1 MRMST
6 RCRRV
11 PKYRHY
17 KPKNLGVVRID
28 GQDFYLGPY
37 DSPQSWEK
45 YHRLLAEK
53 FARPAAPNL
62 ITLDGSQ
69 DEMAVKDLILAYVTH
84 ADAYYVKNGKP
95 TGEQFGIRAAL
106 RPVRKLYGNT
116 SVNAFGPLALK
127 AARQEMVKAD
137 NCRGVIN
144 HHVSRIRR
152 MFRWGV
158 ENELVRVET
167 YQAIM
172 AVAGFAKN
180 RSPARETHPIRS
192 VSDEAVQAAA
202 QHLSPVLQAM
212 IQFQRLTGCR
222 PGEVCILRPC
232 DLDRTTP
239 TWCYRPETYKTEHH
253 DQERRIF
260 IGPGAQLVL
269 SPWLNRPQDSY
280 CFSPRE
286 SAGFERKSDHQTKT
300 QQQKAKRPRVSRR
313 GLHYTTN
320 SYRRAITR
328 ACSKANIPAWHPNQ
342 LRHARATELRKRFGL
357 EGVQTVLGHE
367 KADIT
372 QTYAERDFAL
382 AERIMSQ
389 VG

>member
-1 MRMST
+1 MST
-6 RCRRV
+6 ARRRT

-17 KPKNLGVVRID
+17 KPKNLAVVRID

-45 YHRLLAEK
+45 YHRLLAERLAK
-53 FARPAAPNL
+53 PIAEASEHGQTAVGGL
-62 ITLDGSQ
+62 
-69 DEMAVKDLILAYVTH
+69 AVKDLMLAYLRF
-84 ADAYYVKNGKP
+84 AEGYYVKNGKP
-95 TGEQFGIRAAL
+95 TAERYCIRAAL
-106 RPVRKLYGNT
+106 RPLRKLYGEAR
-116 SVNAFGPLALK
+116 VEEFGPLALK
-127 AARQEMVKAD
+127 AVRAAMVETG

-144 HHVSRIRR
+144 QNVSRIRR

-158 ENELVRVET
+158 ENELVAVAT
-167 YQAIM
+167 YQALM

-192 VSDEAVQAAA
+192 VSDDAVQAAIR
-202 QHLSPVLQAM
+202 HLSPVLQAM

-222 PGEVCILRPC
+222 PGEICILRPC
-232 DLDRTTP
+232 DLDRSKP
-239 TWCYRPETYKTEHH
+239 TWCYRPESHKTEHH

-260 IGPGAQLVL
+260 IGPAAQEVL
-269 SPWLNRPQDSY
+269 FPFLDRGTDSY

-286 SAGFERKSDHQTKT
+286 SARFERLTESETST
-300 QQQKAKRPRVSRR
+300 QRQKAKRPRISRR
-313 GLHYTTN
+313 GPHYTTA

-328 ACSKANIPAWHPNQ
+328 ACVKAGVPAWHPNQ
-342 LRHARATELRKRFGL
+342 LRHTRATELRKRFGL

-372 QTYAERDFAL
+372 QTYAERDFEL

>member
-1 MRMST
+1 MSA

-53 FARPAAPNL
+53 FAKPTQQRDSGERMNELA
-62 ITLDGSQ
+62 I
-69 DEMAVKDLILAYVTH
+69 KDLILAYITH
-84 ADAYYVKNGKP
+84 ADSYYVKNGKP
-95 TGEQFGIRAAL
+95 TGEQYGIRAAL
-106 RPVRKLYGNT
+106 RPVRKLYGGA
-116 SVNAFGPLALK
+116 SVDAFGPLALK
-127 AARQEMVKAD
+127 AVRQTLVEVD

-167 YQAIM
+167 YQALM
-172 AVAGFAKN
+172 AVTGFAKN
-180 RSPARETHPIRS
+180 RSPARESQPVRS
-192 VSDEAVQAAA
+192 VSKEAVQAAL

-212 IQFQRLTGCR
+212 VEFQRLTGCR

-232 DLDRTTP
+232 DLDRSRP

-260 IGPGAQLVL
+260 VGPTAQALLV
-269 SPWLNRPQDSY
+269 PWLDRPQGVY

-286 SAGFERKSDHQTKT
+286 SARFERQTSHQTMT
-300 QQQKAKRPRVSRR
+300 QQHKAKRPRVTRR

-328 ACSKANIPAWHPNQ
+328 ACLKAGVAAWHPNQ
-342 LRHARATELRKRFGL
+342 LRHTCATELRKRFGL

-372 QTYAERDFAL
+372 QTYAERDFEL